1 MYFLKV
7 FLIKSFKKYILKNIF
22 SSQFQTPLVSESTL
36 GAHNVTI
43 LEPSDHYVKLQS
55 EGQDF
60 ISVLISFKSSTL
72 DPLSSL
78 SLSLSERNHF
88 AARSSL
94 RLPQP
99 VNLKETKESTRFQY
113 LK

>member
-1 MYFLKV
+1 MY

-78 SLSLSERNHF
+78 SLSLSLSLSERNHF

>member
-43 LEPSDHYVKLQS
+43 LESDHYVKLQS

-78 SLSLSERNHF
+78 SLSLSLSQNAITLLHDQVF
-88 AARSSL
+88 ACLSL
-94 RLPQP
+94 LI
-99 VNLKETKESTRFQY
+99 
-113 LK
+113 

>member
-1 MYFLKV
+1 MY

-78 SLSLSERNHF
+78 SLSLSLSQNAITLLHDQVF
-88 AARSSL
+88 ACLSL
-94 RLPQP
+94 LI
-99 VNLKETKESTRFQY
+99 
-113 LK
+113 

>member
-1 MYFLKV
+1 MY

-78 SLSLSERNHF
+78 SLSLSQNAITLLHDQVF
-88 AARSSL
+88 ACLSL
-94 RLPQP
+94 LI
-99 VNLKETKESTRFQY
+99 
-113 LK
+113 